1 MISTETTTTTST
13 TNPPHRHGTRDKS
26 VGWYQQTLESITE
39 PQRDLFENYSH
50 IPPEKVIPHILE
62 IVSRLLLFQE
72 PALTTQRDRAW
83 DIQPFPC
90 IGQFRFFDLCLSR
103 SPSYALILSRLQNG
117 DSLLDLG
124 CCFAQDLRKLVHDGA
139 PSTNLYGAEL
149 KPEFMSLSYELFL
162 DKDTFGAHF
171 IQADIFDSE
180 GALKE
185 LEDRMDVVQIS
196 FFLHLWDLEG
206 QTRACEKIVGLLKQ
220 EKGVLVT
227 GQQVGATEPR
237 QMHPESGTR
246 MYKHNPESFE
256 KMWREV
262 GIRTGSEWLV
272 RAKLDAG
279 LGIEE
284 KKRTWDDPN
293 TRRLVFEVERLR

>member
-1 MISTETTTTTST
+1 MVSTEATTPST
-13 TNPPHRHGTRDKS
+13 ANPPHRHGTRDKS
-26 VGWYQQTLESITE
+26 AGWYQPTLDSITE
-39 PQRDLFENYSH
+39 AQRDLLENYSH

-62 IVSRLLLFQE
+62 I
-72 PALTTQRDRAW
+72 RDRAW

-117 DSLLDLG
+117 DSFLDLG

-185 LEDRMDVVQIS
+185 LDGKMDIVQIGL
-196 FFLHLWDLEG
+196 FLHLWDLEG
-206 QTRACEKIVGLLKQ
+206 QTRACERIVQLLKQ

-227 GQQVGATEPR
+227 GQQVGATEPH
-237 QMHPESGTR
+237 QMRPESGTR
-246 MYKHNPESFE
+246 MYKHNPDSFE
-256 KMWREV
+256 RMWREV

-279 LGIEE
+279 LGIKE